1 MELDLRP
8 RIGGYIAFRSATNS
22 DTEETSV
29 AVVKID
35 DEFIRRIQAAISV
48 LKTGEFKSIWG
59 ADISFGVGNLYFL
72 DEDKGDLEDMLEKYD
87 FVPVNF
93 SSEDEEDVVM
103 TEGSKITVLDDKNI
117 TLSSYSKATGAEF
130 FATISFKKLMDKLMK

>member
-8 RIGGYIAFRSATNS
+8 RIGGYVALRSATNS

-29 AVVKID
+29 AVVRVD
-35 DEFIRRIQAAISV
+35 DEFVRRIKSAISV
-48 LKTGEFKSIWG
+48 IKTGEFKSIWG
-59 ADISFGVGNLYFL
+59 ADISFGVCELYFL
-72 DEDKGDLEDMLEKYD
+72 DRDRNDLEDMLEKYD
-87 FVPVNF
+87 FVPVIF
-93 SSEDEEDVVM
+93 SSEDEEDVVT
-103 TEGSKITVLDDKNI
+103 TEGSKITVHGEDHI